1 MRIAVVTAASGKA
14 YGDLRPEAAMV
25 KGALLYADG
34 VRIVS
39 AKLPLLL
46 VQTGEQMR
54 SWNEIWEG
62 VQRLGKVDDEMVSEL
77 LDILRRRRPG
87 AAVMLEGWIAEGR
100 TPSWIFDGLRLVWE
114 EDIVPRLKTAPAP
127 VHQALV
133 RDFLPDFV
141 ATYAR
146 RKEIPAA
153 PLVSAADDLQLA
165 VRAGVVDFD
174 LLDAQRTYDMDAEEL
189 VPETIERL
197 FDAVVAIAIDP
208 GELYPLFD
216 DRAYTIA
223 HLLAGDPSF
232 APIKQVGLANALIV
246 SLESFP
252 MASMD
257 VVLDVRERLKPSL
270 TRFRATMAEATKELN
285 DFPTDAGFA
294 AAVDDLRTRRIAPAL
309 QEIDE
314 DLEDLRARPTLLRG
328 WPKAA
333 AGTIGLAAAAAV
345 KAPELAQLA
354 PMLAGASVAFTTELS
369 KREKFKRQRERNQ
382 FFFLHA
388 AERYLAEATDDEG
401 RR

>member
-1 MRIAVVTAASGKA
+1 
-14 YGDLRPEAAMV
+14 MV

-34 VRIVS
+34 VHIVS

-54 SWNEIWEG
+54 SWNELWEEI
-62 VQRLGKVDDEMVSEL
+62 QNLGKDDKKMLSEL

-114 EDIVPRLKTAPAP
+114 ERIAPRLKTAPAAE
-127 VHQALV
+127 HQAFV

-146 RKEIPAA
+146 RKDIPAA
-153 PLVSAADDLQLA
+153 PLVSAAHDLQLA
-165 VRAGVVDFD
+165 ARAGIVDFD
-174 LLDAQRTYDMDAEEL
+174 LLDAQRTYDMDAEDL

-197 FDAVVAIAIDP
+197 FDAVVAMATKP

-223 HLLAGDPSF
+223 DLVAGDPSP

-246 SLESFP
+246 SLQSFP

-270 TRFRATMAEATKELN
+270 TRFRAAMADATKELQGL
-285 DFPTDAGFA
+285 PTDEGFA
-294 AAVDDLRTRRIAPAL
+294 AAVDDLRARKIAPAL

-314 DLEDLRARPTLLRG
+314 DLEALGARPTLLRG

-333 AGTIGLAAAAAV
+333 TGTIGLAAAAAV

-369 KREKFKRQRERNQ
+369 KRERFKRQRERNQ

-388 AERYLAEATDDEG
+388 AERYLAEAIDDQ
-401 RR
+401 RRQ